1 MYKPLPDGLEIAT
14 SITHGMGLFA
24 SDKFDAGH
32 NFGTC
37 HIDMEGDLIRTPLGG
52 WINHSEEPNCEK
64 QANAYIIE
72 KEGKKIFFKRYN
84 LVAIKDIKAGEELT
98 LKYTFYKID

>member
-1 MYKPLPDGLEIAT
+1 MYKPLPNGLEIAA

-72 KEGKKIFFKRYN
+72 KEGKNISLGIFSIAERTSFDEIPIDLKSI
-84 LVAIKDIKAGEELT
+84 IKLA
-98 LKYTFYKID
+98 F